1 MIDVKSMV
9 NAIKELNQA
18 WDGCC
23 ADLEKDNY
31 PAEVCNAVCEIDK
44 TLIALTEKI
53 GNCARAC
60 VIAAINGRTQTLK

>member
-1 MIDVKSMV
+1 MVK
-9 NAIKELNQA
+9 ATKGLNQA
-18 WDGCC
+18 WDDCC
-23 ADLEKDNY
+23 ADLDKDSY

-60 VIAAINGRTQTLK
+60 VIASVNERVRV